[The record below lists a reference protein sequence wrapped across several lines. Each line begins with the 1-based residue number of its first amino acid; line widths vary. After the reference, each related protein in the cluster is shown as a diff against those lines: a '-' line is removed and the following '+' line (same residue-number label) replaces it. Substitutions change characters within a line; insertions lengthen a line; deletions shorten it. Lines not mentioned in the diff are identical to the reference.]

1 MSEFAKQYEL
11 PQNFVPRTA
20 PEYIPP
26 VSRNAAE
33 IERRRGMPPGSLV
46 IEQQY
51 LGALASGYFMEWLV
65 QDGSHEDVAFGSEL
79 TAAAL
84 LGSARLSLRGGRPV
98 MRRHLHL
105 PVVVDPVTDVQL
117 TPAQR
122 IKAMSSG
129 LEGVADLSGDIY
141 ERKLSLKRRASLER
155 AHRFGRAAGDAALW
169 VALAPQGEEIG
180 EPGMLATEVQLAVR
194 GIADD
199 ALEAT
204 RVLRGK
210 VGQNLSLAMIGGQ
223 AARLETYIEENA
235 PGGVYDTLHDAQK
248 EAKNILELSQR

>member
-1 MSEFAKQYEL
+1 
-11 PQNFVPRTA
+11 
-20 PEYIPP
+20 
-26 VSRNAAE
+26 
-33 IERRRGMPPGSLV
+33 
-46 IEQQY
+46 
-51 LGALASGYFMEWLV
+51 
-65 QDGSHEDVAFGSEL
+65 
-79 TAAAL
+79 
-84 LGSARLSLRGGRPV
+84 

-141 ERKLSLKRRASLER
+141 ERKLATKRVALRN
-155 AHRFGRAAGDAALW
+155 AHKFGHAAGDAALW

-180 EPGMLATEVQLAVR
+180 EPGMLASEVQLAVR

-204 RVLRGK
+204 RVLHDK
-210 VGQNLSLAMIGGQ
+210 VGQNLTLAMIGGQ

-235 PGGVYDTLHDAQK
+235 PRGVYDTLHDAQK